1 MSSSEGA
8 EGVSA
13 RQVAAGLDDV
23 DQRIVDELRQDGR
36 MSIRSLA
43 EKLHI
48 SRANAYARVQR
59 LESSGVIRGY
69 RADIDPVLAGLGTSA
84 YVTVNLEQAEW
95 RSVREELRTLRGV
108 DHIGL
113 VGGEF
118 DLILLVRARD
128 NADLRHLILD
138 QIQGMKGILNTHTL
152 LVFEEPIPAGPAPTA
167 GPPAARSTS
176 APTERPASTERS

>member
-1 MSSSEGA
+1 MSRNEGA
-8 EGVSA
+8 EDVAA
-13 RQVAAGLDDV
+13 RQVAGGLDDV
-23 DQRIVDELRQDGR
+23 DQRIVDELRENGR
-36 MSIRSLA
+36 MSMRSLA

-59 LESSGVIRGY
+59 LEATGVIRGY

-84 YVTVNLEQAEW
+84 YVTVNLEQSEW
-95 RSVREELRTLRGV
+95 RSVREALRTLRGV

-118 DLILLVRARD
+118 DLVLLVRARD

-152 LVFEEPIPAGPAPTA
+152 LVFEEPIPAGPGPTA
-167 GPPAARSTS
+167 D
-176 APTERPASTERS
+176 RPAD

>member
-8 EGVSA
+8 EGVAA
-13 RQVAAGLDDV
+13 RQVAPGLDDV
-23 DQRIVDELRQDGR
+23 DQRIVDELRHDGR
-36 MSIRSLA
+36 MSMRSLA

-69 RADIDPVLAGLGTSA
+69 SADIDPVLAGLGTSA

-118 DLILLVRARD
+118 DLVLLVRARD
-128 NADLRHLILD
+128 NADLGRLVLD
-138 QIQGMKGILNTHTL
+138 VIQGMPGVVNTRTL
-152 LVFEEPIPAGPAPTA
+152 LVFEEAEPLSATA
-167 GPPAARSTS
+167 IW
-176 APTERPASTERS
+176 EQ

>member
-1 MSSSEGA
+1 MSSREGA
-8 EGVSA
+8 EGVAA
-13 RQVAAGLDDV
+13 RQVAGGLDDV

-36 MSIRSLA
+36 MSMRALA

-59 LESSGVIRGY
+59 LEAGGVIRGY

-84 YVTVNLEQAEW
+84 YVTVNLDQAQW
-95 RSVREELRTLRGV
+95 RSVREELRTLPGV
-108 DHIGL
+108 EHIGL

-118 DLILLVRARD
+118 DLVLLVRARD

-138 QIQGMKGILNTHTL
+138 RIQGMNGIVNTHTL
-152 LVFEEPIPAGPAPTA
+152 LVFEEPVPAGPAP
-167 GPPAARSTS
+167 S
-176 APTERPASTERS
+176 APAT

>member
-1 MSSSEGA
+1 MSTGEGA
-8 EGVSA
+8 EGVTA
-13 RQVAAGLDDV
+13 RQVVSSLDEV

-36 MSIRSLA
+36 MSMRALS

-48 SRANAYARVQR
+48 SRANAYARVRR
-59 LESSGVIRGY
+59 LESTGVIRGY

-95 RSVREELRTLRGV
+95 RSVREELRRLRGV

-118 DLILLVRARD
+118 DLVLLVRARD

-138 QIQGMKGILNTHTL
+138 QIQGMRGILNTHTL
-152 LVFEEPIPAGPAPTA
+152 LVFEEPIPAGPAS
-167 GPPAARSTS
+167 AA
-176 APTERPASTERS
+176 PE

>member
-1 MSSSEGA
+1 MAG
-8 EGVSA
+8 
-13 RQVAAGLDDV
+13 GLDDV
-23 DQRIVDELRQDGR
+23 DRRIVDELRQDGR
-36 MSIRSLA
+36 MSMRSLA

-59 LESSGVIRGY
+59 LEADGVIRGY

-84 YVTVNLEQAEW
+84 YVTVNLKQAEW

-118 DLILLVRARD
+118 DLVLLVRARD

-152 LVFEEPIPAGPAPTA
+152 LVFEEPIPAGPVPSAAPSASPTT
-167 GPPAARSTS
+167 PPAERRTQR
-176 APTERPASTERS
+176 PTDDGR